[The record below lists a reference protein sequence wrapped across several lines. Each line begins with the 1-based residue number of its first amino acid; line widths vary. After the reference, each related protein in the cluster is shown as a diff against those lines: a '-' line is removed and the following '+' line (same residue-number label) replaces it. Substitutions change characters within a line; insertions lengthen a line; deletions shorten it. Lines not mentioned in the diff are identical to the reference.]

1 MFKLIDSEYNKD
13 TGISYIKIL
22 TDKGIFEDYA
32 YLSEED
38 KEQESVFAGCLIAE
52 YRCTIQ
58 YYKKVLSQINLKLQT
73 YYDLQKDF
81 SQYSSAYQNDILYR
95 RIRQKEVEK
104 EEIKEK
110 IKSLKENIKNI
121 PDNIKK
127 SKEKIQKI
135 HNNKMKHIQD

>member
-1 MFKLIDSEYNKD
+1 MIKLLFSDYDRKR
-13 TGISYIKIL
+13 GVSYVKIL

-38 KEQESVFAGCLIAE
+38 KDIESSFAGCQMAE
-52 YRCTIQ
+52 YRCIIQ
-58 YYKKVLSQINLKLQT
+58 YYKKTLSQINLKLQT

-81 SQYSSAYQNDILYR
+81 YFNPKANEVLKKKIK
-95 RIRQKEVEK
+95 QKEIEK
-104 EEIKEK
+104 KLLK
-110 IKSLKENIKNI
+110 RNIKSLKDSIKNI

-135 HNNKMKHIQD
+135 HNKNMIHIQK

>member
-1 MFKLIDSEYNKD
+1 MIKLLFSDYDRKR
-13 TGISYIKIL
+13 GVSYVKIL

-38 KEQESVFAGCLIAE
+38 KDIESSFAGCQMAE
-52 YRCTIQ
+52 YRCIIQ
-58 YYKKVLSQINLKLQT
+58 YYKKTLSQINLKLQT

-81 SQYSSAYQNDILYR
+81 YFNSQANEVLNKKIK
-95 RIRQKEVEK
+95 QKEIEK
-104 EEIKEK
+104 ELLKRN
-110 IKSLKENIKNI
+110 IKSLKDSIKNI

-135 HNNKMKHIQD
+135 HNKNMKHIQK

>member
-1 MFKLIDSEYNKD
+1 MFKLIDSNYNK
-13 TGISYIKIL
+13 GISYVKIL
-22 TDKGIFEDYA
+22 TDKGTFEDYA

-38 KEQESVFAGCLIAE
+38 KEQESIFAGCQIAE
-52 YRCTIQ
+52 YRCIIQ

-81 SQYSSAYQNDILYR
+81 SQHSPAYQNDILYR
-95 RIRQKEVEK
+95 RIRQKEAEK
-104 EEIKEK
+104 EETKKRIE
-110 IKSLKENIKNI
+110 SLKVNIENI

-135 HNNKMKHIQD
+135 HNNKIKHIQD

>member
-1 MFKLIDSEYNKD
+1 MIKLLFSDYDRKR
-13 TGISYIKIL
+13 GVSYVKIL

-38 KEQESVFAGCLIAE
+38 KDIESSFAGCQMAE
-52 YRCTIQ
+52 YRCIIQ
-58 YYKKVLSQINLKLQT
+58 YYKKTLSQINLKLQT

-81 SQYSSAYQNDILYR
+81 YFNPKANEILKKK
-95 RIRQKEVEK
+95 IKQKEIEK
-104 EEIKEK
+104 KLLK
-110 IKSLKENIKNI
+110 RNIKSLKDSIKNI

-135 HNNKMKHIQD
+135 HNKNMKHIQK